1 MNYKGAASGRRG
13 AEVGIAMVSTPEIS
27 VLLLTKDGMAYLEE
41 VLQAIFSQKIL
52 EQFEVV
58 AIDSGSTDGTL
69 EVLRRYPVEIKEI
82 FPEEFNHG
90 MTRNLGI
97 EMARGEFVALLTQDA
112 TPSSETWLAKMMANF
127 SDPRVAGVYCR
138 QIPRPDADV
147 LTARQL
153 NGWLTAR
160 LQRDIK
166 QIEDREAYRSLPPME
181 HYMFCNFDN
190 VSSCIRKGIW
200 RKIPFPSA
208 SFAEDIEWSKKVLEE
223 GYKIVYEPESA
234 VIHSHSRSVLYE
246 YKRTYICHHRLYE
259 LFRLQT
265 VPTIRH
271 ALRLTL
277 TNILTNSIFIVK
289 HERRLVQKL
298 RLLLRLPSLSVA
310 SVFGQYQGARDE
322 MKLLP
327 PRAMRGV

>member
-1 MNYKGAASGRRG
+1 
-13 AEVGIAMVSTPEIS
+13 MVSTPEIS

-41 VLQAIFSQKIL
+41 VLQAISSQKIS
-52 EQFEVV
+52 EQFEVI

-69 EVLRRYPVEIKEI
+69 EILRRYPVQIKEI
-82 FPEEFNHG
+82 SPEEFNHG
-90 MTRNLGI
+90 MIRNLGI

-112 TPSSETWLAKMMANF
+112 TPSSETWLQKMMANF

-138 QIPRPDADV
+138 QMPRPDADV
-147 LTARQL
+147 LTTRQL

-166 QIEDREAYRSLPPME
+166 QIEDRQAYRSLPPME

-190 VSSCIRKGIW
+190 VSSCIRKDIW

-208 SFAEDIEWSKKVLEE
+208 SFAEDIEWSKQVLEE
-223 GYKIVYEPESA
+223 GYKVVYEPEAA
-234 VIHSHSRSVLYE
+234 VIHSHDRSVLYE
-246 YKRTYICHHRLYE
+246 YRRTYLCHRRLYQ

-265 VPTIRH
+265 VPTIGH
-271 ALRLTL
+271 ALRFSLTSV
-277 TNILTNSIFIVK
+277 LTNSIFIMT
-289 HERRLVQKL
+289 HERRLLHKL
-298 RLLLRLPSLSVA
+298 RLLLRLPFLSVA

-322 MKLLP
+322 KKLLP
-327 PRAMRGV
+327 PKAMRGV

>member
-1 MNYKGAASGRRG
+1 
-13 AEVGIAMVSTPEIS
+13 MVSAPEIS

-41 VLQAIFSQKIL
+41 VVQAIFSQQTV
-52 EQFEVV
+52 EPFEVI

-82 FPEEFNHG
+82 SPQQFNHG

-97 EMARGEFVALLTQDA
+97 DMARGELVALLTQDA
-112 TPSSETWLAKMMANF
+112 TPSSETWLEKMAANF
-127 SDPRVAGVYCR
+127 SDPGVAGVYCR
-138 QIPRPDADV
+138 QIPRPNADV
-147 LTARQL
+147 LTAKQL
-153 NGWLTAR
+153 NAWLTGR
-160 LQRDIK
+160 LQRDVT

-190 VSSCIRKGIW
+190 VSSCIRKEIW

-208 SFAEDIEWSKKVLEE
+208 SFAEDIEWSKQILEE
-223 GYKIVYEPESA
+223 GYKVVYEPEAA
-234 VIHSHSRSVLYE
+234 VIHSHARSVLYE

-259 LFRLQT
+259 LFQLQT

-277 TNILTNSIFIVK
+277 SNIFNNSIFIAK
-289 HERRLVQKL
+289 HERRLLRKL
-298 RLLLRLPSLSVA
+298 RLLLRLPLLSVA

-322 MKLLP
+322 EKLLP
-327 PRAMRGV
+327 SKAMRGV